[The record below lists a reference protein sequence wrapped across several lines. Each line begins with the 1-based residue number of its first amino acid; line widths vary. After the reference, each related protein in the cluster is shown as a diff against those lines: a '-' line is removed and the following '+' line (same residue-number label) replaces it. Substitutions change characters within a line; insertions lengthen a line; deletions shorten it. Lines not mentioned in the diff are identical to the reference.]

1 MAGPA
6 SCRCRIPTIFSTAE
20 EREMHPL
27 CIDEGVQTILYS
39 PLNRGRLARPWGVTT
54 ARAETEAAYK
64 LGAATADS
72 DKQIV
77 DAVGAIAE
85 ERGVGRSMIAL
96 AWLRRNPVVAAPIV
110 GALKAEHID
119 DAVASLSIS
128 LTDDEAARLEAP
140 YTPRLDHQGVS
151 DPAMLRRA
159 AEAATGHSISH
170 LPVRASLA
178 N

>member
-1 MAGPA
+1 MQDTYNLLD
-6 SCRCRIPTIFSTAE
+6 REE
-20 EREMHPL
+20 EREMHAL
-27 CIDEGVQTILYS
+27 CIDEGVQTIIYS
-39 PLNRGRLARPWGVTT
+39 PLNRGRLARPWGAIT
-54 ARAETEAAYK
+54 ARAQTEAVYK

-72 DKQIV
+72 DKRIV
-77 DAVGAIAE
+77 DAVGVIAE
-85 ERGVGRSMIAL
+85 DRGVGRSMIAL

-151 DPAMLRRA
+151 DPVTLRRA
-159 AEAATGHSISH
+159 AEAATGHSIDR
-170 LPVRASLA
+170 LPVRELSQVT
-178 N
+178 